1 MRFLHGF
8 RQTGQWEGVRG
19 GFQISDQRVV
29 YIARADRGAQSLHE
43 APHGFQFVPIRIDP
57 TPLAPEG
64 FLGHGLLF
72 LNLLFQPRLRHDGVR
87 KLEQFGRLLWR
98 LASLAQR
105 TNLRT
110 RTAVIANDKLV
121 PLLPVLHEGG
131 ACNQHIAA
139 PRLGDQRGFMLR
151 FQRGMIA
158 AHFQQ
163 LI

>member
-8 RQTGQWEGVRG
+8 HQTGQWEGVRG
-19 GFQISDQRVV
+19 GFQISDQRIV

-43 APHGFQFVPIRIDP
+43 APHGFQLVPIRIHP
-57 TPLAPEG
+57 APLAPEG
-64 FLGHGLLF
+64 FLGHELLF

-158 AHFQQ
+158 TRFQ
-163 LI
+163 